1 MVYKLRKI
9 ISKIFSPVTIMFIP
23 HGRTKI
29 YGLKVPF
36 LIIFLFIFSAFT
48 FNVYVL
54 SMAVNTIEYYRMKQN
69 VSLIMKEFNELKSTI
84 IALKNAEAEINR
96 IFSLKSKK
104 EILESVNFHPSGD
117 IEIEELKRSA
127 QKAIDSVSEIKNFLL
142 EQHDIY
148 RSTPL
153 GWPVKGE
160 ITSPFGKRE
169 HPKYGYESIHTG
181 VDISVLS
188 GTEVR
193 ATADGIVVF
202 SGYQRD
208 SGNVVMIKHGY
219 GFTTVYAHNKQ
230 NLVNVGQKVKRGDII
245 ALSGNTGYTTGAHLH
260 YEVWKNNSPVNPLP
274 YLKEDSNVF

>member
-1 MVYKLRKI
+1 MYKLKKLML
-9 ISKIFSPVTIMFIP
+9 KIFSPVTIMFIP
-23 HGRTKI
+23 HGRTKV

-36 LIIFLFIFSAFT
+36 LIIFLLIFSVFA
-48 FNVYVL
+48 FNVYVA
-54 SMAVNTIEYYRMKQN
+54 SKAVNTIEYYRMKQDF
-69 VSLIMKEFNELKSTI
+69 SSIMNRFNELKSTI
-84 IALKNAEAEINR
+84 IALKNAEAEFNR
-96 IFSLKSKK
+96 IFSLKSKRA
-104 EILESVNFHPSGD
+104 ILESVNFHPSGD
-117 IEIEELKRSA
+117 IDIEELKSHA
-127 QKAIDSVSEIKNFLL
+127 QKAINSVNEIKNFLL

-153 GWPVKGE
+153 GWPVNGE

-169 HPKYGYESIHTG
+169 HPKYGNEEIHTG
-181 VDISVLS
+181 VDISVPE

-202 SGYQRD
+202 SGYQAR

-245 ALSGNTGYTTGAHLH
+245 ALSGNTGSTTGAHLH
-260 YEVWKNNSPVNPLP
+260 YEVWKNNSPVNPLS